1 MGKLQRA
8 IVGLS
13 NHTSSR
19 KVSRKK
25 LILSIVSLI
34 IASAILI
41 TSTLCWYTL
50 VKSEGYADEIVL
62 DAGKGLRV
70 NDVGENPKD
79 IADKSYLIPASSVDG
94 RNLYFP
100 ADGTDF
106 SSNTAEMTF
115 RSANVGDMN
124 KNYVQINFELSA
136 EADNT
141 SIYLDDSTQ
150 LKLQGSESDDDL
162 KTAEKALRAAVYYE
176 GIKDN
181 KPIVFG
187 TLNKSQRVD
196 AVDEVDRITGKF
208 IDADSQVAVPFKD
221 YFYGKKQI
229 ASLNQGE
236 TRRFSLLIWLEG
248 TDSSC
253 TSALIRLKQISLN
266 LVFTTSWDHLATIEF
281 VDMTSGSGQTSGGV
295 YSLFNTHPEY
305 KMVLN
310 YNDDER
316 RVVNN
321 KFTMYR
327 DTTASHATWKCSI
340 PDIATKDLTFEI
352 VDSSNNDNIL
362 YKWSKNQSGGS
373 TLDRM
378 TATVYYAD
386 TVDSTTT
393 GNNNDSRGHWYDGA
407 IEEGGIGDDSGELD
421 DDDW

>member
-1 MGKLQRA
+1 MGKWQRA
-8 IVGLS
+8 IV
-13 NHTSSR
+13 NFFNNTHSR
-19 KVSRKK
+19 KASKKK
-25 LILSIVSLI
+25 LLLSIVSLI
-34 IASAILI
+34 FAAVILA
-41 TSTLCWYTL
+41 TSTFCWYMIA
-50 VKSEGYADEIVL
+50 KSDGYANDIVL

-79 IADKSYLIPASSVDG
+79 IVDKSYLIPASSVDG
-94 RNLYFP
+94 RNLFFP

-106 SSNTAEMTF
+106 SDNTAEMTF

-141 SIYLDDSTQ
+141 SIYLDDTTQ
-150 LKLQGSESDDDL
+150 LKIQGSDNDNNL

-181 KPIVFG
+181 KPIVFS
-187 TLNKSQRVD
+187 TQNKSQRVS

-208 IDADSQVAVPFKD
+208 IDSAYQTAVPFKE

-253 TSALIRLKQISLN
+253 TSALISLKQISLN

-281 VDMTSGSGQTSGGV
+281 VDMTTGSGQTSGGV
-295 YSLFNTHPEY
+295 YALFNDYPQY

-340 PDIATKDLTFEI
+340 PDIATKDLTFMI
-352 VDSSNNDNIL
+352 VDSSDHDAVK
-362 YKWSKNQSGGS
+362 YKWSKNRSGTS
-373 TLDRM
+373 TLNRM

-386 TVDSTTT
+386 TVDSDAGTS
-393 GNNNDSRGHWYDGA
+393 NDSRGHWYDGE
-407 IEEGGIGDDSGELD
+407 IEEGGIGSDDETV